1 MLDKALVHMNSKMD
15 VLMYL
20 DTKGGD
26 ATVLTG
32 CFRDDLFWGEPFLNA
47 KSGPAPMNTE
57 IRRTK
62 IQTLR
67 TSQSAGRG

>member
-1 MLDKALVHMNSKMD
+1 MERQVLDIALVHVHSKMD
-15 VLMYL
+15 VFVNL

-47 KSGPAPMNTE
+47 
-57 IRRTK
+57 
-62 IQTLR
+62 
-67 TSQSAGRG
+67 